1 MKLILNLIILICVG
15 ILSIL
20 TIKYN
25 NEISKINARKELE
38 IKKALKLIEEIEGIQ
53 NLDLDSFLSKY
64 EVKDKIVTSEATLYI
79 FEYKGYELIYE
90 EEH

>member
-1 MKLILNLIILICVG
+1 LKLILNLIILICVG

-53 NLDLDSFLSKY
+53 NLDLDSFLSRY

>member
-1 MKLILNLIILICVG
+1 LKLILNLIILICVG

>member
-53 NLDLDSFLSKY
+53 NLDLDSFLSRY